1 MRQAN
6 RSQYFAPDFELDVR
20 SSNMDNANTPEYLN
34 KIKNSVIEN
43 LSRTKFGPSVQMTNV
58 PGDIEGMDDE
68 ADAELDDLDE
78 DENKD
83 TRYTQRRWDMHVEK
97 DGELSESE
105 DESENKRNGV
115 LRQPGQR
122 KRMNIMDYQNAD
134 AVPDVGSGVATPASA
149 SLNGDAAVAAVNGEL
164 HEDIMKAKAS
174 ASPPNGVGAPVV
186 GSKNA
191 SVAASRASNASRNG
205 DVEMAEASTTVAPTA
220 AEAQLPAATAQLT
233 PPQPPAVEPTASEDA
248 APRTQEAVQTE
259 VMTVPASAPA
269 SNDVEMADAPASN
282 GMTSAAK
289 DEGQTERVEEDAN
302 AEAATRVA
310 EATNP

>member
-1 MRQAN
+1 
-6 RSQYFAPDFELDVR
+6 
-20 SSNMDNANTPEYLN
+20 MDNANTPEYLT

-68 ADAELDDLDE
+68 AEAELDDIDE

-83 TRYTQRRWDMHVEK
+83 TRYTQRRWDTHVEK

-105 DESENKRNGV
+105 DESENKRNGI

-122 KRMNIMDYQNAD
+122 KRMNIMDYQNAN
-134 AVPDVGSGVATPASA
+134 AAPDIESGVATPTSA
-149 SLNGDAAVAAVNGEL
+149 SVNGEAAVAAVNGEL

-186 GSKNA
+186 PSKNA

-205 DVEMAEASTTVAPTA
+205 DVEMGEAATTNEASAVEPSAPA
-220 AEAQLPAATAQLT
+220 VPGQLT
-233 PPQPPAVEPTASEDA
+233 PPQSPAAQPNASAVGPASTRD
-248 APRTQEAVQTE
+248 AVQNE
-259 VMTVPASAPA
+259 VTTVAANAPA
-269 SNDVEMADAPASN
+269 NTDVEMADASTSN
-282 GMTSAAK
+282 GIRSAVK
-289 DEGQTERVEEDAN
+289 DEGQAERAQEDAN
-302 AEAATRVA
+302 AEARTRAA
-310 EATNP
+310 EARNP

>member
-1 MRQAN
+1 
-6 RSQYFAPDFELDVR
+6 
-20 SSNMDNANTPEYLN
+20 MDNANTPEYLT

-58 PGDIEGMDDE
+58 PNDIEGMDDE

-83 TRYTQRRWDMHVEK
+83 TRYTQRRWETHVDK

-105 DESENKRNGV
+105 DESTNKRNGI

-134 AVPDVGSGVATPASA
+134 AVPDVESGVATPASA
-149 SLNGDAAVAAVNGEL
+149 SLNGDAAIVAAVNGEL

-186 GSKNA
+186 ASKNA
-191 SVAASRASNASRNG
+191 SVAASVASNASRNG
-205 DVEMAEASTTVAPTA
+205 DVEMGEALTTA
-220 AEAQLPAATAQLT
+220 APATTEPMTTAVSGQLT
-233 PPQPPAVEPTASEDA
+233 PPQSPAPQPATSVDATAPAED
-248 APRTQEAVQTE
+248 AVQTE
-259 VMTVPASAPA
+259 VTNVTTDAQTST
-269 SNDVEMADAPASN
+269 DVEMADAPASN
-282 GMTSAAK
+282 GVTSAVK
-289 DEGQTERVEEDAN
+289 DEGQAERVAEDAN

-310 EATNP
+310 EAINP

>member
-1 MRQAN
+1 
-6 RSQYFAPDFELDVR
+6 
-20 SSNMDNANTPEYLN
+20 MDNANTPEYLT

-58 PGDIEGMDDE
+58 PNDIEGMDDE

-83 TRYTQRRWDMHVEK
+83 TRYTQRRWETHVDK

-105 DESENKRNGV
+105 DESTNKRNGI

-134 AVPDVGSGVATPASA
+134 AVPDIESGVGTPVSA
-149 SLNGDAAVAAVNGEL
+149 SMNGDAAVVAAVNGEL

-174 ASPPNGVGAPVV
+174 ASPPNDLAGAPVV
-186 GSKNA
+186 ASKNA

-205 DVEMAEASTTVAPTA
+205 DVEMGEASTTA
-220 AEAQLPAATAQLT
+220 APAATEPMTAAVTGQLT
-233 PPQPPAVEPTASEDA
+233 PPQSPAQQPAASTNATAPA
-248 APRTQEAVQTE
+248 QEAVQTE
-259 VMTVPASAPA
+259 VTNVTADAPT
-269 SNDVEMADAPASN
+269 STDVEMADAPVAN
-282 GMTSAAK
+282 GVTSAVK
-289 DEGQTERVEEDAN
+289 DEGQAERVEEDAN

-310 EATNP
+310 EAINQ